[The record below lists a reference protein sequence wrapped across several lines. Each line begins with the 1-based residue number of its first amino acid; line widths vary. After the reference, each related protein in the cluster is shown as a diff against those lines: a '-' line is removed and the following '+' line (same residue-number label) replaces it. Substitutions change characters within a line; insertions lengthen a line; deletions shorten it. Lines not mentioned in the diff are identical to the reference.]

1 MEQLIIQEL
10 EERTLSFPKQ
20 ASLLKVSDQATLT
33 KANGFLLDVKAM
45 QKQINDTFDPMIKKA
60 HEAHREAIS
69 QKKHFETPLKEAE
82 GIVKKEIGKYMAE
95 QERIRKEAEE
105 KARREREEAERKAKE
120 EEERKLQE
128 AIKAEE
134 TGDIEAAENILNS
147 IPSKPEPVA
156 APIPMKPM
164 TQGISTQKRWK
175 FRIIDADK
183 IPREYMKPDE
193 QKIGAIVR
201 ATKGQTKIPGVEV
214 YSEDS
219 VSARSQ

>member
-1 MEQLIIQEL
+1 MQQLVIQEL
-10 EERTLSFPKQ
+10 EEKTLSFPKQ
-20 ASLLKVSDQATLT
+20 ASLLKVSDQTTLT

-45 QKQINDTFDPMIKKA
+45 QKQINDTFDPVIKKA

-69 QKKHFETPLKEAE
+69 QKKKYETPLRDAE
-82 GIVKKEIGKYMAE
+82 GIVKKEIGAYMAE

-105 KARREREEAERKAKE
+105 KVRREIEEAERKARE
-120 EEERKLQE
+120 NEERRLQE
-128 AIKAEE
+128 AIEAEE
-134 TGDIEAAENILNS
+134 AGDIEAAENILNS
-147 IPSKPEPVA
+147 IPSKPEPIATPV
-156 APIPMKPM
+156 PMKPL

-175 FRIIDADK
+175 FRITDADK

-193 QKIGAIVR
+193 QKIGAVVR
-201 ATKGQTKIPGVEV
+201 ATKGQTRIPGVEI